1 MINDSR
7 KIALLARCKVLK
19 NGGREVKEDNDVRP
33 VIFKN
38 GKDFGKVDGIRGCYR
53 DATGRWFVR
62 YSRSGIDRQKT
73 IEVNN
78 NPTFSGLER
87 IASTAIRSLKK
98 EVDAELV
105 KRNPVQQTTVK
116 SPVSV
121 IEKGQMMMISFI
133 KETYAS
139 SKKNVTRRLGQLK
152 GFAMTGRN
160 AGKSVEEIDSHNAR
174 LMREI
179 LEQRKGNQSA
189 LEYFK
194 GIHAVFSQA
203 MQAGLHV
210 GLNPATKQ
218 NRPGDYCE
226 KDYKSL
232 SIEQLATIYNSI
244 KTNIFNID
252 NNLIKQCLC
261 FFYLLCTGMRST
273 SAILFKASDIE
284 QIKVNNKYKYYYRV
298 YNNKRSKKMP
308 YKQLISRHII
318 NELKQIHAFT
328 YSVKTFQNVI
338 NKFIK
343 HCYPDSGL
351 CVKHLRKS
359 FINEAVE
366 KGRFDLQTVGLITH
380 LSPLDAGQN
389 VTIVRN
395 YYSRGQRPCD
405 KIMSWFNRS
414 LFNAIL
420 KTESRHREHFIVN
433 NLKLQNIILKKKMKK
448 MSKKKMSKNG

>member
-1 MINDSR
+1 MINYSR

-19 NGGREVKEDNDVRP
+19 NGGREVKEDKDVRP
-33 VIFKN
+33 IVFKG

-62 YSRSGIDRQKT
+62 YSYSGIDRQKT

-78 NPTFSGLER
+78 SPTFSGLER
-87 IASTAIRSLKK
+87 IAITAIRSLKK
-98 EVDAELV
+98 EVEAEVL
-105 KRNPVQQTTVK
+105 KRNPVQSSTTK
-116 SPVSV
+116 APVSV
-121 IEKGQMMMISFI
+121 VEKGQETLISFI
-133 KETYAS
+133 RETYCS
-139 SKKNVTRRLGQLK
+139 SKKNTSRRLGQLK
-152 GFAMTGRN
+152 GFALTGRS
-160 AGKSVEEIDSHNAR
+160 AGRNVEEIDAHNAD
-174 LMREI
+174 LLKTI
-179 LEQRKGNQSA
+179 LEDRKGQQSA
-189 LEYFK
+189 LEYWK

-210 GLNPATKQ
+210 GLNPCLKQ

-226 KDYKSL
+226 KDYKTM

-252 NNLIKQCLC
+252 NNLIRQTLC
-261 FFYLLCTGMRST
+261 FYYLLCTGMRST

-343 HCYPDSGL
+343 YCYPDSGL
-351 CVKHLRKS
+351 CCKHLRKS

-366 KGRFDLQTVGLITH
+366 RGKFDIQTVGLITH
-380 LSPLDAGQN
+380 LSPMEAGQN

-395 YYSRGQRPCD
+395 YYSRGQKPCD
-405 KIMSWFNRS
+405 KIMGWFNRS
-414 LFNAIL
+414 LFNAIMN
-420 KTESRHREHFIVN
+420 TENKHREHFVVN
-433 NLKLQNIILKKKMKK
+433 NLKLQNIILKRKMRKMDNKK
-448 MSKKKMSKNG
+448 

>member
-1 MINDSR
+1 M
-7 KIALLARCKVLK
+7 
-19 NGGREVKEDNDVRP
+19 KENKDVRP

-73 IEVNN
+73 IEVNGS
-78 NPTFSGLER
+78 PTFSGLER
-87 IASTAIRSLKK
+87 IATTAIRSLKK
-98 EVDAELV
+98 EVEAELQ
-105 KRNPVQQTTVK
+105 KRNPVQESPK
-116 SPVSV
+116 RIPVSV
-121 IEKGQMMMISFI
+121 IEKGQETMISFI
-133 KETYAS
+133 RETYSA
-139 SKKNVTRRLGQLK
+139 SKKNTSRRLGQLK
-152 GFAMTGRN
+152 GFALTGRS
-160 AGKSVEEIDSHNAR
+160 AGKTVNEIDEHNAR
-174 LMREI
+174 LLKEI
-179 LEQRKGNQSA
+179 LEERKGQQSA
-189 LEYFK
+189 LEYWK

-203 MQAGLHV
+203 MQAGLHT
-210 GLNPATKQ
+210 GLNPCLKQ

-308 YKQLISRHII
+308 YKQLISKHII
-318 NELKQIHAFT
+318 NDLKQIHSFT
-328 YSVKTFQNVI
+328 YSIKTLQNTI
-338 NKFIK
+338 NKFMK
-343 HCYPDSGL
+343 HCFPNSGL
-351 CVKHLRKS
+351 CCKHLRKS

-366 KGRFDLQTVGLITH
+366 KGKFDLQTVGLITH
-380 LSPLDAGQN
+380 LSPLEAGQN

-448 MSKKKMSKNG
+448 MSKKKMSKKKMSKNG